1 MLKFRN
7 ALLAVLS
14 IFVLSACGNASTS
27 SADTTSESSET
38 ASVESNASKET
49 TKTETPAKGN
59 RTNPYKV
66 GETARLEFEFQGND
80 GNSYPAVLDL
90 TLSNPLRG
98 EEAYN
103 YLISVTEVNEPAP
116 EGYEWFV
123 VDVTGTLVEGDENVP
138 LEQSARLSSVSASG
152 AEAPEAPYFL
162 ESDYGDSDLYEG
174 GTTTGPIVTLVPAAE
189 PFTLQLT
196 LQSSE
201 RVFFTLE

>member
-1 MLKFRN
+1 MKFRK

-14 IFVLSACGNASTS
+14 ILALSACGNASTG
-27 SADTTSESSET
+27 SADATSESSET
-38 ASVESNASKET
+38 AAAESTASKET
-49 TKTETPAKGN
+49 TKTETPVKGN
-59 RTNPYKV
+59 RTNPYKF
-66 GETARLEFEFQGND
+66 GETARLEFEFQDSEGEE
-80 GNSYPAVLDL
+80 YPAVLDL

-103 YLISVTEVNEPAP
+103 YLVNVTDVNEPAP

-138 LEQSARLSSVSASG
+138 LVQSARLSSVSASG
-152 AEAPEAPYFL
+152 AETPEAPYFL

-201 RVFFTLE
+201 RVFFTIE

>member
-27 SADTTSESSET
+27 SADATSESSET

-49 TKTETPAKGN
+49 TKAVAKGN

-80 GNSYPAVLDL
+80 GDSYPAVLDL

-103 YLISVTEVNEPAP
+103 YLVSVTDGNKPAP
-116 EGYEWFV
+116 EGYEWLV
-123 VDVTGTLVEGDENVP
+123 VDVTGTLVEGDENMP
-138 LEQSARLSSVSASG
+138 LKQSARLSSVSASG
-152 AEAPEAPYFL
+152 AETPEAPYFL
-162 ESDYGDSDLYEG
+162 ESHYGYSELYEG
-174 GTTTGPIVTLVPAAE
+174 GTTTGPIVTLVPTAE

-201 RVFFTLE
+201 RVFFALE